1 MTRARSLKKIIRAR
15 ASKTG
20 ESYTTARRHVLAART
35 VTPPKAPAATAPPPA
50 QTYQTPRGPALSER
64 RESKGAVS
72 DEKIKQR
79 TGHGLDH
86 WFAVLDRFDAL
97 TKGHT
102 AAADHLYAQHG
113 VPGWHAQGIT
123 VAYERAR
130 GRRAVNQRS
139 DGYYYVSVSK
149 VLPVG
154 VRELVKI
161 ISDKRRRTGWIE
173 EVDRDLAAA
182 LVASLAG
189 PEGKPFV
196 IKDNGDN
203 GAARHRYKAGRTLVE
218 LLLEGRP
225 GGKTSMVA
233 VSSKLADAAAV
244 DRHRSA
250 WRGFFDRLHRHLM
263 E

>member
-35 VTPPKAPAATAPPPA
+35 ITPVKPP
-50 QTYQTPRGPALSER
+50 ER
-64 RESKGAVS
+64 RETKGAVS
-72 DEKIKQR
+72 DQKIRER

-86 WFAVLDRFDAL
+86 WFGVLDRFDAL

-102 AAADHLYAQHG
+102 AAADHLYSQHG

-154 VRELVKI
+154 LRDLVKI
-161 ISDKRRRTGWIE
+161 LSNKRRRTGWIE

-182 LVASLAG
+182 FAASLTG

-196 IKDNGDN
+196 IKDNGT
-203 GAARHRYKAGRTLVE
+203 ARHRYKDGRTLVE
-218 LLLEGRP
+218 LHLEGRP

-250 WRGFFDRLHRHLM
+250 WRGFFGRLNGHLT

>member
-20 ESYTTARRHVLAART
+20 ESYTTARRHVLATRT
-35 VTPPKAPAATAPPPA
+35 VTPVKPPERRES
-50 QTYQTPRGPALSER
+50 QGPALSER
-64 RESKGAVS
+64 GESKGAVS
-72 DEKIKQR
+72 DEKIRQR

-86 WFAVLDRFDAL
+86 WFAVLDQFDAL

-130 GRRAVNQRS
+130 GRRTLNQRS

-149 VLPVG
+149 VLPIG

-161 ISDKRRRTGWIE
+161 ISNKRQRTGWIE

-182 LVASLAG
+182 LGASLTG
-189 PEGKPFV
+189 PGGKPFV
-196 IKDNGDN
+196 IKAN
-203 GAARHRYKAGRTLVE
+203 GAGRHRYRDGRTLVE
-218 LLLEGRP
+218 LYLDARP

-244 DRHRSA
+244 DRQRST
-250 WRGFFDRLHRHLM
+250 WRGFFDRLNRHLT

>member
-1 MTRARSLKKIIRAR
+1 MTRARSLKKTIRAR

-20 ESYTTARRHVLAART
+20 ESYTTARRHVLAARSA
-35 VTPPKAPAATAPPPA
+35 TPARAPAATLPPPPA
-50 QTYQTPRGPALSER
+50 QSRHTPKGSVSEER
-64 RESKGAVS
+64 
-72 DEKIKQR
+72 IKQL

-102 AAADHLYAQHG
+102 ATADHLYSQHG

-149 VLPVG
+149 VLPVS

-161 ISDKRRRTGWIE
+161 ISNKRQRTGWIE

-182 LVASLAG
+182 LAASLAG

-196 IKDNGDN
+196 IKDNGT
-203 GAARHRYKAGRTLVE
+203 ARHRYKEGRALVE
-218 LLLEGRP
+218 LHLEGRP

-233 VSSKLADAAAV
+233 VSSKLADAGAV

-250 WRGFFDRLHRHLM
+250 WRGFFARLHGHLTG
-263 E
+263 